1 MPKRRTRKRING
13 GNPTEIKFREYA
25 SKIAN
30 KEPISIESFSAFL
43 ESVKDPLKVTI
54 DYDKTGKPYTINE
67 YALLHNASHDI
78 HAVFWKYDVALNH
91 LADYSCVFEIKE
103 PLTILEAYIL
113 HGFHSRNIRNII
125 DQITTKSV
133 NSLFR
138 YIPVTRNIPTVF
150 YFALQSSN
158 YSLMPLSQF
167 VYSSIITLYTQPQ
180 IYLRLTNNNTLGTVL
195 ELLNIAIRFNK
206 PDLMEIICLSISSS
220 ENIYKLL
227 FHNSTVTFLLLQN
240 NPLLFITAFNLLRTI
255 DQTEVEKYINQYA
268 FDKDADT
275 RVIMEKYTKRK
286 TSPTPNDAKRFFEL
300 LGRHTLRGI
309 LEPYTGSKV
318 RIIILCHGIL
328 AAETKRM
335 FDFPFNRLC
344 YFISKGQTLGEA
356 CFVSNRTENMI
367 CNGNYD
373 DNLQC
378 VESVNGKIE
387 SEPMKFLFDSGFFM
401 GTRNQYT
408 GIYVCKEG
416 SVSRADEL
424 DIQEDTP
431 YSLEDIVGLCNAVC
445 TERQIEPANVDILL
459 FSCRIRLGKPQEV
472 VLVHPKL
479 VAAKI

>member
-1 MPKRRTRKRING
+1 MVNRRIRKRIKG
-13 GNPTEIKFREYA
+13 GNPVENKFREYA

-30 KEPISIESFSAFL
+30 KEPVSIESFSTFL

-54 DYDKTGKPYTINE
+54 DYDKKGKPYTINE

-78 HAVFWKYDVALNH
+78 HAVFWKYEVALNH
-91 LADYSCVFEIKE
+91 LADYSSVFDFKD

-113 HGFHSRNIRNII
+113 HGLHSRNIRNILE
-125 DQITTKSV
+125 QVAKKSA

-167 VYSSIITLYTQPQ
+167 VYSSIITLYTEPE
-180 IYLRLTNNNTLGTVL
+180 IYLRLTNNNSLGTVL
-195 ELLNIAIRFNK
+195 ELLNMAIRFNK

-268 FDKDADT
+268 LDKDADT
-275 RVIMEKYTKRK
+275 RVIIEKYTKRK
-286 TSPTPNDAKRFFEL
+286 SSPTPNDAKRFFEL

-318 RIIILCHGIL
+318 RIIIRCHGVL
-328 AAETKRM
+328 AEEAKRM
-335 FDFPFNRLC
+335 FDFPFNRIC

-424 DIQEDTP
+424 DIQEDSP

-445 TERQIEPANVDILL
+445 TKRQIEPANVDILL
-459 FSCRIRLGKPQEV
+459 FSCRMRLGKPQEV
-472 VLVHPKL
+472 VHVNPKL